1 MKDEEELCKRLD
13 ELINEAKKQT
23 YIQSTIHK
31 DLCDVKNEIA
41 KIPDIVA
48 GRLKCT
54 KPYVYNINEAMSN
67 VRG

>member
-48 GRLKCT
+48 GKLERT
-54 KPYVYNINEAMSN
+54 KQYVYKGSKDMAME
-67 VRG
+67 G